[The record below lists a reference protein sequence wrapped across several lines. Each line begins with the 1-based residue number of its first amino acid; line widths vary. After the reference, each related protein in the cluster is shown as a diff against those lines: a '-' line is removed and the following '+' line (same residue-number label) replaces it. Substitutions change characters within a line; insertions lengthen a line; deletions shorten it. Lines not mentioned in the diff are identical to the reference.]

1 MTLYQPPQDVKELVL
16 AWLRRARESQMAHY
30 EMANVLSRR
39 SQWLGVPVILITAI
53 VGTSVFASIAAEPIA
68 VEAKVVVGL
77 LSVFAA
83 VLSSLQTFFK
93 FSERAEK
100 HRAFAA
106 RYGAVRRE
114 IEALFAE
121 GVATQ
126 EKHYVGV
133 SERSLIDSPKKH
145 PMCRQESLWVRKRN
159 RRAEVLHQV
168 KRFVV
173 ITSISSRTKQR
184 SSTDHSRVNET
195 AVLRAASDS

>member
-126 EKHYVGV
+126 ERHYVGV
-133 SERSLIDSPKKH
+133 LREKLDRLAEEAPNVPTRIFTGAQKESP
-145 PMCRQESLWVRKRN
+145 S
-159 RRAEVLHQV
+159 
-168 KRFVV
+168 
-173 ITSISSRTKQR
+173 
-184 SSTDHSRVNET
+184 
-195 AVLRAASDS
+195 

>member
-133 SERSLIDSPKKH
+133 S
-145 PMCRQESLWVRKRN
+145 KRE
-159 RRAEVLHQV
+159 A
-168 KRFVV
+168 
-173 ITSISSRTKQR
+173 
-184 SSTDHSRVNET
+184 
-195 AVLRAASDS
+195 